1 MWPRDRVPS
10 MAPWLSPP
18 KKLGLGSWSP
28 TLRCLIVLCSYC
40 NRAGIT
46 WVGQAKIA
54 QDLQISRQAVTK
66 QLKLLIQ
73 TGYVEIVKKGFRGER
88 TNTIRVI
95 FDPTVDAETAI
106 AITSAQ
112 ESTRPPTMDDRPDP
126 EGQRRVAQLI
136 SKALKQ
142 PPKKEFQM
150 PSDGQTMTVR
160 KMKEE
165 IAKAKAKRSHK
176 QPSEVAN
183 EAVPHRQPTPVDK
196 SSHRQP
202 DRQPP
207 EVAPNTEEHRYLDS
221 IKVNNINNLNI
232 VLSNQNRVELRKKGL
247 TDAEIDDNLAHLLEA
262 YRSEGLTPNPDRLVS
277 EITQLA
283 KVGL

>member
-1 MWPRDRVPS
+1 M
-10 MAPWLSPP
+10 L
-18 KKLGLGSWSP
+18 
-28 TLRCLIVLCSYC
+28 
-40 NRAGIT
+40 
-46 WVGQAKIA
+46 
-54 QDLQISRQAVTK
+54 
-66 QLKLLIQ
+66 
-73 TGYVEIVKKGFRGER
+73 FRS
-88 TNTIRVI
+88 
-95 FDPTVDAETAI
+95 TVDAETAI

-112 ESTRPPTMDDRPDP
+112 EPTRPPTMDDRPDP

-142 PPKKEFQM
+142 PLKKEFQM

-183 EAVPHRQPTPVDK
+183 EAVSHRQPTPVDK

-247 TDAEIDDNLAHLLEA
+247 TDAEIDDNLAHLLDA
-262 YRSEGLTPNPDRLVS
+262 YRSEGLTHNPDRLVS